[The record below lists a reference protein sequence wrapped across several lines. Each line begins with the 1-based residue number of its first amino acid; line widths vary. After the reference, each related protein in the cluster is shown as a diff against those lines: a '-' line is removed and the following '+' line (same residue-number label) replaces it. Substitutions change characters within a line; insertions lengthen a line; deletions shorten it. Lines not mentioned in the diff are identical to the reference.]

1 LDRPG
6 TGHRD
11 SSAER
16 GIDGRFG
23 SIRGLAM
30 KLLTS
35 VSLLIKLII
44 VCFLIGFLC
53 GFWFAGKA
61 PPVVTSNAAGGP
73 APVSGWTAGGP
84 A

>member
-1 LDRPG
+1 
-6 TGHRD
+6 
-11 SSAER
+11 
-16 GIDGRFG
+16 
-23 SIRGLAM
+23 M